1 MRKRDHGVSMPIC
14 LSIRRSVHI
23 SFTEHIYHAC
33 LCNVII
39 QFKNSLTCT
48 DKVDIKL
55 IIIQKTFTC
64 RERRRNIS
72 EQRRLKDVS
81 VQTLAILRNY
91 NLSVQQ
97 LLGQHWSSIGSMLDS
112 ESTLQMADVH
122 SGFVLETMSYPT
134 LNTLKT
140 S

>member
-1 MRKRDHGVSMPIC
+1 MSIC

-48 DKVDIKL
+48 DKVD
-55 IIIQKTFTC
+55 
-64 RERRRNIS
+64 
-72 EQRRLKDVS
+72 
-81 VQTLAILRNY
+81 RNY

-112 ESTLQMADVH
+112 ESTLQMADVN